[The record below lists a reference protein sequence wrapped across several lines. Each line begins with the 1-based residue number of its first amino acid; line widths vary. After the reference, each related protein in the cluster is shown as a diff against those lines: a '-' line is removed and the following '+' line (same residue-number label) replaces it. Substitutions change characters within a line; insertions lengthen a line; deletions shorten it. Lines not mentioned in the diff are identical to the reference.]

1 MQQLDF
7 IVMAVFAVFQMLV
20 GLAFSRT
27 GTDAKSFFAAGEAAP
42 WWVSGLSL
50 FMSFLS
56 AGTFVV
62 WGSIAYDLGF
72 VAITIQLS
80 MCIGGLVTAYFIAAR
95 WKRTNAMT
103 AAEYIGRRLGTR
115 VQQLFTYL
123 LTLFT
128 LFTIGGVLY
137 PVGKLVYVA
146 TPFSLETCIIVLG
159 LMVILYTAMGG
170 LWAVLVTDVLQFV
183 ILLAAVLIVVPLA
196 LERTD
201 GFGAFVQKVPDD
213 FFKVFNGEYTLG
225 FTLAFVMYHII
236 YIGGSWAFVQRYT
249 SVSTPR
255 ESKKVAYLFAGLYSV
270 SPFLWMLPPMIY
282 RSLNPGLSGL
292 ETEGAYMLMAQLV
305 LPAGLIGL
313 MLAAMV
319 SATASTA
326 NTLLNMLAAVFTNDV
341 YKKLINPEASETV
354 QVQVGRLMTVVFG
367 FITIGIALAV
377 PHIGGLVNLVLSVGA
392 ISGGSL
398 LLPVVWTLFSKRQDA
413 RSILFVS
420 LVSLGT
426 GLFFKFVTPAFFAF
440 KLSRALEMSVGVGL
454 PFLLLALFEWVLYR
468 NKEQDRQYIQYQEW
482 LDGRT
487 LARAKVPNEAAT
499 AEAASATQNT
509 FALRA
514 IAISLAITGLGIA
527 GLGINA
533 GEDVGLIA
541 GIGMAIVAIGAWVGW
556 TSTNKP
562 TAPEE
567 SAVDQNRKDKE
578 TLTRN

>member
-27 GTDAKSFFAAGEAAP
+27 GTDAKSFFAAGESAP

-80 MCIGGLVTAYFIAAR
+80 MCIGGLVTAYFIADR
-95 WKRTNAMT
+95 WKRTHAMT

-146 TPFSLETCIIVLG
+146 TPFSLNTCIIVLG

-183 ILLAAVLIVVPLA
+183 ILLAAVLMVVPLA
-196 LERTD
+196 LDRAD
-201 GFGAFVQKVPDD
+201 GFGAFVQKVPDS
-213 FFKVFNGEYTLG
+213 FFNVFNGEYTLG

-255 ESKKVAYLFAGLYSV
+255 ESRKVAYLFAGLYSV

-282 RSLNPGLSGL
+282 KSLNPGLSGL
-292 ETEGAYMLMAQLV
+292 ETEGAYMLMAQMV
-305 LPAGLIGL
+305 LPAGLVGL

-341 YKKLINPEASETV
+341 YNKLINPDATDKTLVS
-354 QVQVGRLMTVVFG
+354 VGRLMTVVFG

-398 LLPVVWTLFSKRQDA
+398 LLPVVWTLFSRRQNA
-413 RSILFVS
+413 RSILTVS
-420 LVSLGT
+420 MISLAA
-426 GLFFKFVTPAFFAF
+426 GLFFKFITPAFFDYS
-440 KLSRALEMSVGVGL
+440 LSRAAEMSLGMGF
-454 PFLLLALFEWVLYR
+454 PFILLAFFEWVVYR
-468 NKEQDRQYIQYQEW
+468 DKEEDRQYTQYQEW
-482 LDGRT
+482 LAGRS
-487 LARAKVPNEAAT
+487 LAKAKVPEP
-499 AEAASATQNT
+499 SAPSDSLAQNT
-509 FALRA
+509 FAIRA
-514 IAISLAITGLGIA
+514 IAISFVLTGLGIA

-541 GIGMAIVAIGAWVGW
+541 GIGLAIVAIAGIIWRASMKQGAGQKEVAVDNEI
-556 TSTNKP
+556 TNKEP
-562 TAPEE
+562 I
-567 SAVDQNRKDKE
+567 
-578 TLTRN
+578 TRS

>member
-7 IVMAVFAVFQMLV
+7 IVMAVFAVFQMLL

-27 GTDAKSFFAAGEAAP
+27 GTDAKSFFAAGESAP

-80 MCIGGLVTAYFIAAR
+80 MCIGGLVTAFFIADR
-95 WKRTNAMT
+95 WKRTHAMT
-103 AAEYIGRRLGTR
+103 AAEYIGRRLGVR

-146 TPFSLETCIIVLG
+146 TPFSLNTCIIVLG

-170 LWAVLVTDVLQFV
+170 LWAVLVTDVLQFI
-183 ILLAAVLIVVPLA
+183 ILLAAVLMVVPLA
-196 LERTD
+196 LERVD
-201 GFGAFVQKVPDD
+201 GLGTFVQKVPDD
-213 FFKVFNGEYTLG
+213 FFRVFNGQYTLG
-225 FTLAFVMYHII
+225 FTMAFVLYHII

-255 ESKKVAYLFAGLYSV
+255 ESRKVAFLFAGLYSV

-282 RSLNPGLSGL
+282 RVLNPGLSGL
-292 ETEGAYMLMAQLV
+292 ESEGAYMLMAQLV
-305 LPAGLIGL
+305 LPAGLVGL

-341 YKKLINPEASETV
+341 YNKLINPNASDTTLV
-354 QVQVGRLMTVVFG
+354 RVGRLMTVVFG
-367 FITIGIALAV
+367 LITIGIALAV

-398 LLPVVWTLFSKRQDA
+398 LLPVVWTLFSRRQNA
-413 RSILFVS
+413 RSVLTVS
-420 LVSLGT
+420 MISLGT
-426 GLFFKFVTPAFFAF
+426 SVFFKFITPTLFDFT
-440 KLSRALEMSVGVGL
+440 LSRAAEMSLGMGL
-454 PFLLLALFEWVLYR
+454 PFLLLAFYEWVVFR
-468 NKEQDRQYIQYQEW
+468 SKAEDVQYTHYQVW
-482 LDGRT
+482 LAGREVT
-487 LARAKVPNEAAT
+487 HPQVVT
-499 AEAASATQNT
+499 APTGTSQAQNT
-509 FALRA
+509 FAVRA
-514 IAISLAITGLGIA
+514 ISISFALTGIGIA
-527 GLGINA
+527 GLGFNA

-541 GIGMAIVAIGAWVGW
+541 GIGMAIVVAAAWIW
-556 TSTNKP
+556 RISTTKVP
-562 TAPEE
+562 APENQPAAIH
-567 SAVDQNRKDKE
+567 SQSKKE

>member
-1 MQQLDF
+1 MEKLDF
-7 IVMAVFAVFQMLV
+7 IVMAAFAVFQLLL

-62 WGSIAYDLGF
+62 WGSIAYNLGF
-72 VAITIQLS
+72 VAITIQLT
-80 MCIGGLVTAYFIAAR
+80 MCIGGLVTAYFLAAK
-95 WKRTNAMT
+95 WKRTHALT
-103 AAEYIGRRLGTR
+103 AAEYIGRRLGVK

-183 ILLAAVLIVVPLA
+183 ILLAAVLILVPLA

-201 GFGAFVQKVPDD
+201 GFTAFVEKVPAD
-213 FFKVFNGEYTLG
+213 FFNVFNGEFSLG
-225 FTLAFVMYHII
+225 FVLAFTLFHVVF
-236 YIGGSWAFVQRYT
+236 IGGNWAYVQRYT
-249 SVSTPR
+249 SVRTPG
-255 ESKKVAYLFAGLYSV
+255 ESKKVAYLFAGLYAV
-270 SPFLWMLPPMIY
+270 SPFLWMLPPMIF
-282 RSLNPGLSGL
+282 RSINPNLSGL
-292 ETEGAYMLMAQLV
+292 ESEGAYILMAQLV
-305 LPAGLIGL
+305 LPTGLVGL

-341 YKKLINPEASETV
+341 YKKLIKPEASETI
-354 QVQVGRLMTVVFG
+354 QVRVGRLMTVVFG
-367 FITIGIALAV
+367 LITIGIALAV
-377 PHIGGLVNLVLSVGA
+377 PHIGGLVSLVLSVAA

-398 LLPVVWTLFSKRQDA
+398 LLPVLWTLFSKKQNA
-413 RSILFVS
+413 TSILVVS
-420 LVSLGT
+420 LVSLTAGI
-426 GLFFKFVTPAFFAF
+426 FFKFVTPFWFDF
-440 KLSRALEMSVGVGL
+440 SLTRAEEMSLGIGL
-454 PFLLLALFEWVLYR
+454 PTLLLALFEWIIFREKIQDQQYSEYQRWYEVRDL
-468 NKEQDRQYIQYQEW
+468 KEQQVSSEISE
-482 LDGRT
+482 
-487 LARAKVPNEAAT
+487 
-499 AEAASATQNT
+499 SSSSQNT

-514 IAISLAITGLGIA
+514 IAISFVLTGLSIA
-527 GLGINA
+527 GLGIN
-533 GEDVGLIA
+533 GGKDVGVIA
-541 GIGMAIVAIGAWVGW
+541 GIGLVIVALGAWVGW
-556 TSTNKP
+556 SVRMKKP
-562 TAPEE
+562 IDICSLEN
-567 SAVDQNRKDKE
+567 Q
-578 TLTRN
+578 

>member
-1 MQQLDF
+1 
-7 IVMAVFAVFQMLV
+7 MAVFAVFQMVV
-20 GLAFSRT
+20 GLAFART
-27 GTDAKSFFAAGEAAP
+27 GTDSKSFFAAGEAAP

-95 WKRTNAMT
+95 WKRTHAMT

-159 LMVILYTAMGG
+159 LMVILYTALGG

-201 GFGAFVQKVPDD
+201 GFGAFVQKVPAD
-213 FFKVFNGEYTLG
+213 FFNVFNGEYTLG
-225 FTLAFVMYHII
+225 FTLAFVLYHIT

-249 SVSTPR
+249 SVRTPQ

-270 SPFLWMLPPMIY
+270 SPFLWMLPPMIF
-282 RSLNPGLSGL
+282 RSLQPNLTGLQS
-292 ETEGAYMLMAQLV
+292 EGAYMLMAQLV
-305 LPAGLIGL
+305 LPAGLVGL

-341 YKKLINPEASETV
+341 YKKLINPTASETGLV
-354 QVQVGRLMTVVFG
+354 RIGRTMTVVFG

-398 LLPVVWTLFSKRQDA
+398 LLPVVWTLFSKRQNA
-413 RSILFVS
+413 RSILTVS
-420 LVSLGT
+420 LISLSIGV
-426 GLFFKFVTPAFFAF
+426 FFKFISPLLFDYA
-440 KLSRALEMSVGVGL
+440 LSRAAEMSVGVGV
-454 PFLLLALFEWVLYR
+454 PFLLLALYEWVIYS
-468 NKEQDRQYIQYQEW
+468 NTIQDSQYTAYQNW
-482 LDGRT
+482 LAGRE
-487 LARAKVPNEAAT
+487 VPSLDASEAADQS
-499 AEAASATQNT
+499 SATQNT

-514 IAISLAITGLGIA
+514 IAISFALTGVGIA
-527 GLGINA
+527 GLGIN
-533 GEDVGLIA
+533 GGRDIGLIA
-541 GIGMAIVAIGAWVGW
+541 GIGLAIVAVAAWIGWSARTRPVSLN
-556 TSTNKP
+556 T
-562 TAPEE
+562 PERE
-567 SAVDQNRKDKE
+567 HSEA
-578 TLTRN
+578 

>member
-1 MQQLDF
+1 MEKLDF
-7 IVMAVFAVFQMLV
+7 IVMAAFAVFQLV
-20 GLAFSRT
+20 LGLAFSRT
-27 GTDAKSFFAAGEAAP
+27 GTDAKSFFAAGESAP

-95 WKRTNAMT
+95 WKRTHTMT

-201 GFGAFVQKVPDD
+201 GFGTFVQKVPTD

-249 SVSTPR
+249 SVRTPR

-270 SPFLWMLPPMIY
+270 SPFLWMLPPMIF
-282 RSLNPGLSGL
+282 RSLKPDLTGL
-292 ETEGAYMLMAQLV
+292 ESEGAYMLMAQLV
-305 LPAGLIGL
+305 LPAGLVGL

-341 YKKLINPEASETV
+341 YKKLINPEASEKN
-354 QVQVGRLMTVVFG
+354 QVRVGRSMTVVFG
-367 FITIGIALAV
+367 LITIGIALAV

-398 LLPVVWTLFSKRQDA
+398 LLPVVWTLFSKRQNA
-413 RSILFVS
+413 RSILMVS
-420 LVSLGT
+420 LISLGI
-426 GLFFKFVTPAFFAF
+426 GIFFKFISPPLFAYS
-440 KLSRALEMSVGVGL
+440 LSRAAEMSVGVGV
-454 PFLLLALFEWVLYR
+454 PFLLLALYEWVIFR
-468 NKEQDRQYIQYQEW
+468 NKAEDNQFIAYQHW
-482 LDGRT
+482 LATHVVPT
-487 LARAKVPNEAAT
+487 LEVPQT
-499 AEAASATQNT
+499 LDTTSASQNT

-514 IAISLAITGLGIA
+514 IAISFALTGLSIV
-527 GLGINA
+527 GLGIN
-533 GEDVGLIA
+533 GGKDIGLIV
-541 GIGMAIVAIGAWVGW
+541 GIGLLIVTVGGWVGW
-556 TSTNKP
+556 
-562 TAPEE
+562 
-567 SAVDQNRKDKE
+567 SAR
-578 TLTRN
+578 TRNAVSIENEV

>member
-7 IVMAVFAVFQMLV
+7 IVMAVFAVFQMVV
-20 GLAFSRT
+20 GLAFART
-27 GTDAKSFFAAGEAAP
+27 GTDSKSFFAAGEAAP

-95 WKRTNAMT
+95 WKRTHAMT

-159 LMVILYTAMGG
+159 LMVILYTALGG

-201 GFGAFVQKVPDD
+201 GFGAFVQKVPND

-249 SVSTPR
+249 SVRTPR
-255 ESKKVAYLFAGLYSV
+255 ESKKVAYLFAGLYSI
-270 SPFLWMLPPMIY
+270 SPFLWMLPPMIF
-282 RSLNPGLSGL
+282 RSLRPDLTGL
-292 ETEGAYMLMAQLV
+292 ESEGAYMLMAQLV
-305 LPAGLIGL
+305 LPAGLVGL

-341 YKKLINPEASETV
+341 YLKLINTTASEKI
-354 QVQVGRLMTVVFG
+354 QVRVGRSMTVVFG

-398 LLPVVWTLFSKRQDA
+398 LLPVVWTLFSKRQNA
-413 RSILFVS
+413 RSILMVS
-420 LVSLGT
+420 LISLGI
-426 GLFFKFVTPAFFAF
+426 GIFFKFISPLLFDYS
-440 KLSRALEMSVGVGL
+440 LSRAAEMSVGVGV
-454 PFLLLALFEWVLYR
+454 PFLLLALYEWVIYGS
-468 NKEQDRQYIQYQEW
+468 KTQDLQYVTYQNW
-482 LDGRT
+482 LSSRV
-487 LARAKVPNEAAT
+487 VPTIEVMEAT
-499 AEAASATQNT
+499 DKSSDSQNT

-514 IAISLAITGLGIA
+514 IAISFALTGLSIA
-527 GLGINA
+527 GLGINS

-541 GIGMAIVAIGAWVGW
+541 GVGLLIVAVAAWIGW
-556 TSTNKP
+556 STRERNKRLEIKP
-562 TAPEE
+562 
-567 SAVDQNRKDKE
+567 SSSK
-578 TLTRN
+578 TRQSL

>member
-7 IVMAVFAVFQMLV
+7 IVMAVFAVFQMVV
-20 GLAFSRT
+20 GLAFART
-27 GTDAKSFFAAGEAAP
+27 GTDSKSFFAAGEAAP

-80 MCIGGLVTAYFIAAR
+80 MCIGGLVTAYFIAAK
-95 WKRTNAMT
+95 WKRTHAMT

-159 LMVILYTAMGG
+159 LMVILYTALGG

-201 GFGAFVQKVPDD
+201 GFGAFVQKVPND

-249 SVSTPR
+249 SVRTPR

-270 SPFLWMLPPMIY
+270 SPFLWMLPPMIF
-282 RSLNPGLSGL
+282 RSLQPDLTGLQS
-292 ETEGAYMLMAQLV
+292 EGAYMLMAQLV
-305 LPAGLIGL
+305 LPAGLVGL

-341 YKKLINPEASETV
+341 YLKLINTTASEKS
-354 QVQVGRLMTVVFG
+354 QVRVGRSMTVVFG

-398 LLPVVWTLFSKRQDA
+398 LLPVVWTLFSKRQNA
-413 RSILFVS
+413 RSILTVS
-420 LVSLGT
+420 LISLSIGI
-426 GLFFKFVTPAFFAF
+426 FFKFISPLLFDYS
-440 KLSRALEMSVGVGL
+440 LSRAAEMSVGVGV
-454 PFLLLALFEWVLYR
+454 PFLLLALYEWVIYR
-468 NKEQDRQYIQYQEW
+468 NTIQDAQYTAYQKW
-482 LDGRT
+482 LSGR
-487 LARAKVPNEAAT
+487 KVPSVEVSEAANQ
-499 AEAASATQNT
+499 SSDTQNT

-514 IAISLAITGLGIA
+514 IAISFALTGFGIA
-527 GLGINA
+527 GLGINS

-541 GIGMAIVAIGAWVGW
+541 GVGMLIVAVAAWIGW
-556 TSTNKP
+556 STRTKQI
-562 TAPEE
+562 TLITPEQE
-567 SAVDQNRKDKE
+567 HSEA
-578 TLTRN
+578 

>member
-7 IVMAVFAVFQMLV
+7 IVMAVFAVFQMVV

-27 GTDAKSFFAAGEAAP
+27 GTDSKSFFAAGEAAP

-62 WGSIAYDLGF
+62 WGSIAYELGF
-72 VAITIQLS
+72 VAITIQLT
-80 MCIGGLVTAYFIAAR
+80 MCIGGLVTAYFLAAK
-95 WKRTNAMT
+95 WKRTHALT
-103 AAEYIGRRLGTR
+103 AAEYIGRRLGTK

-183 ILLAAVLIVVPLA
+183 ILLAAVLILVPLA
-196 LERTD
+196 LERTE
-201 GFGAFVQKVPDD
+201 GIAAFVEKVPAD
-213 FFKVFNGEYTLG
+213 FFQVFNGDFSLG
-225 FTLAFVMYHII
+225 FTLAFTLFHIVF
-236 YIGGSWAFVQRYT
+236 IGGNWAYVQRYT
-249 SVSTPR
+249 SVRTPG
-255 ESKKVAYLFAGLYSV
+255 ESKKVAYLFTGLYAV
-270 SPFLWMLPPMIY
+270 SPFLWMLPPMIF
-282 RSLNPGLSGL
+282 RSINPDLSGL
-292 ETEGAYMLMAQLV
+292 ESEGAYILMAQLV
-305 LPAGLIGL
+305 LPAGLVGL

-341 YKKLINPEASETV
+341 YKKLINPEASEKT
-354 QVQVGRLMTVVFG
+354 QVRVGRSMTVVFG
-367 FITIGIALAV
+367 FVTIGIALSV

-398 LLPVVWTLFSKRQDA
+398 LLPTLWTLFSKRQNA
-413 RSILFVS
+413 TSILVVS
-420 LVSLGT
+420 LVSLAV
-426 GLFFKFVTPAFFAF
+426 GLFFKFVTPTLFDFS
-440 KLSRALEMSVGVGL
+440 LSRAAEMSLGVGL
-454 PFLLLALFEWVLYR
+454 PLLMLGFYEWIVF
-468 NKEQDRQYIQYQEW
+468 KTKTQDQQYSQYQAWYATRDKVVEAEIANAVSG
-482 LDGRT
+482 DT
-487 LARAKVPNEAAT
+487 L
-499 AEAASATQNT
+499 SQNT

-514 IAISLAITGLGIA
+514 IAISFALTGLGIA
-527 GLGINA
+527 GLGIN
-533 GEDVGLIA
+533 GGRDVGLIV
-541 GIGMAIVAIGAWVGW
+541 GIGLVIVAVAGWIGWSTRPLKQANVG
-556 TSTNKP
+556 
-562 TAPEE
+562 
-567 SAVDQNRKDKE
+567 
-578 TLTRN
+578 